1 MEKKKKKPG
10 KTASRRARLKRFE
23 AMKAVFEGKP
33 VPAHTQ
39 LSRDDRL
46 KAANKYRKATNNNVK
61 LFRKDIQNLNE
72 KTQEKVEALDNNI
85 RDNNWANYDFLT
97 QESLQL
103 KNTENTVATP
113 MRQVA
118 QMSRELADLRA
129 KAYDHEQKFQRQY
142 QESPSTHI
150 QQ

>member
-1 MEKKKKKPG
+1 MTKNRPSKI
-10 KTASRRARLKRFE
+10 ARRRAKLKRRE
-23 AMKAVFEGKP
+23 AMKAVSQGKP

-46 KAANKYRKATNNNVK
+46 KAANRYRKATNNNVK
-61 LFRKDIQNLNE
+61 LFRKDMQNLNE
-72 KTQEKVEALDNNI
+72 KAQEKVEALDKSV

-103 KNTENTVATP
+103 KNTENTVATL

-129 KAYDHEQKFQRQY
+129 KVYDHEQKLQGQ
-142 QESPSTHI
+142 SDSTQT